1 MACYNIVIKASVKK
15 ELAVLPRPIIQR
27 VIQVIE
33 SLSVEPRPNGVRK
46 LTGTQD
52 VYRVRV
58 SDYRVVY
65 RIENNTLIVEVIKVA
80 HRKEV
85 YRS

>member
-1 MACYNIVIKASVKK
+1 MSTQFICDCPK

-65 RIENNTLIVEVIKVA
+65 RIEDNTLIVEVIKVA